1 LGTPVNDQ
9 KAKSY
14 FEKASKHKFGEA
26 DFHLGIIYRDGRGV
40 AKNLVLADSFFQ
52 MANEKGIYEAKEIIK
67 TLALRESDDINL
79 FEAP

>member
-1 LGTPVNDQ
+1 
-9 KAKSY
+9 
-14 FEKASKHKFGEA
+14 
-26 DFHLGIIYRDGRGV
+26 
-40 AKNLVLADSFFQ
+40 